1 MTTHTPIAGLLWLGS
16 AGAAL
21 ILGGFIALLAAN
33 WVCIPFPAQV
43 ALALLPLCLS
53 WGGYARFIRNKPPC
67 LAIEEVLGVVWT
79 GSLLC
84 AVALLARILQLSS
97 SSFLFCITMAG
108 LLLPV
113 IVALRSM
120 AAEICVTGFLI
131 AAGVTFDTVS
141 VERSCGTFVSNFIPL
156 IFPLLAIGIAVA
168 KARSLAKEN
177 SFAATFRV
185 TESAILVI
193 AAFFGFIAC
202 WTRLLQSFYSDTSSF
217 VLAFSSSSIGL
228 GILITLAL
236 LDRKKKSHPFA
247 IVGMLA
253 LCAVAFAGFHTTT
266 TTLYTTLYTTTSIH
280 TPTLLTF
287 GMIAFL
293 GVLAVAKVALHD
305 EGLFLPVV
313 VVVAFAGFFSMLVYA
328 GLLMGCAAFVLVMA
342 LRRGSKFLANMG
354 LIFLLIVSWIT
365 FLCYDANLSLLGLLF
380 VLSGG
385 TLVGLNILL
394 SKTTKGNYHV

>member
-131 AAGVTFDTVS
+131 AAGVAFDTVS

-202 WTRLLQSFYSDTSSF
+202 LTRLLQSFYSDTSSF
-217 VLAFSSSSIGL
+217 VLAFSSIGL

-247 IVGMLA
+247 TVGMLA
-253 LCAVAFAGFHTTT
+253 LCAVAFAGFHATTVT
-266 TTLYTTLYTTTSIH
+266 TIH

-287 GMIAFL
+287 GTIAFL

-328 GLLMGCAAFVLVMA
+328 GLLIGCAAFVLVMA
-342 LRRGSKFLANMG
+342 LRRRSKFLANMG
-354 LIFLLIVSWIT
+354 LIFLLIVSWFT

>member
-113 IVALRSM
+113 IVALHSM

-131 AAGVTFDTVS
+131 AAGVAFDTVS
-141 VERSCGTFVSNFIPL
+141 VERSCGTFVANFIPL

-247 IVGMLA
+247 TVGMLA

-266 TTLYTTLYTTTSIH
+266 VSPIH

-328 GLLMGCAAFVLVMA
+328 GLLIGCAAFVLVMA
-342 LRRGSKFLANMG
+342 LRRRSKFLANMG
-354 LIFLLIVSWIT
+354 LIFLLIVSWFT